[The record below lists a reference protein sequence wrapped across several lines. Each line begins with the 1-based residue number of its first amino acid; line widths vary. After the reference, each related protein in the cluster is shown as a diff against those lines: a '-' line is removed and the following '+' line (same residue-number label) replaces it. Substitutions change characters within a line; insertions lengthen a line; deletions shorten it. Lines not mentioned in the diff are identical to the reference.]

1 MELSEDQEPGRNSS
15 GQAEKKIETLHDT
28 LAKVE
33 AKVLADTQGEKL
45 QEVKIQ
51 TFKTQWKMCK
61 EEALVNLLAN
71 MVTEVDGQT
80 SLETLVKVKAEALV
94 VENEEALAKK
104 LTHKIT

>member
-1 MELSEDQEPGRNSS
+1 M
-15 GQAEKKIETLHDT
+15 
-28 LAKVE
+28 
-33 AKVLADTQGEKL
+33 ADTQGEKL

-51 TFKTQWKMCK
+51 TLKTQWKMCK
-61 EEALVNLLAN
+61 EKALVDLLAI

-94 VENEEALAKK
+94 VDNEEALANK